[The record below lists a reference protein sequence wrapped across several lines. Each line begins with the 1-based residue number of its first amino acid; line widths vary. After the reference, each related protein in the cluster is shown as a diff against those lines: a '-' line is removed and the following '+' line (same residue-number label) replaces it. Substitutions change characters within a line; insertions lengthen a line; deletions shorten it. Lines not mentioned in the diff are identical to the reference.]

1 MGHHD
6 HLAAAIAAYS
16 PLDIML
22 ADIAVRIQLS
32 PTDYLLAVQ
41 HYLAV
46 SDWLDGNDSPLQGRV
61 QLFYPQGG
69 FTIGATVARHSSDDE
84 FDIDGMAQLALRSD
98 VDPETALALL
108 HQAIR
113 REHGT
118 RYYDKVERKTRCS
131 TINYDRMHLDVT
143 PAVRIAGN
151 DHASLI
157 FHSKPEDPK
166 EPKLTLHANPFGFA
180 RWFNRVTPPDAA
192 FGRFFEKRSLDFA
205 RGRAQRLL
213 EEKAETVPVPDQ
225 LPAYHKSLAVIA
237 LQLEKR
243 WRNLAY
249 DKRHPNLRRPP
260 SILESY
266 YNALHANQ
274 TRSLADELIHQIDCK
289 IAIFA
294 AAVRENRRVREFNP
308 ACEYRRDELTDRWP
322 ATMQDQRVFLDE
334 LVNFSTKLHRL
345 RRGAPLEIMQEI
357 LSDLFGEKP
366 TGAAIEQQVRQRV
379 TDRAAGVSLYVPRS
393 TVIPP
398 LGALAAPSIARAA
411 PSNTFFGD

>member
-1 MGHHD
+1 MGNHD
-6 HLAAAIAAYS
+6 RLAAAIAAYT

-46 SDWLDGNDSPLQGRV
+46 SEWLDAKDSPLHGRV
-61 QLFYPQGG
+61 QLVYPQGG
-69 FTIGATVARHSSDDE
+69 FTIGATVARHSTDDE
-84 FDIDGMAQLALRSD
+84 FDIDGMAQLALRHD
-98 VDPETALALL
+98 VDPEAALALL

-113 REHGT
+113 RDRGS

-131 TINYDRMHLDVT
+131 TINYDKMHLDVT
-143 PAVRIAGN
+143 PAVRIAGG

-166 EPKLTLHANPFGFA
+166 EPRLTLHANPFGFA
-180 RWFNRVTPPDAA
+180 RWFNRMTPPDPA
-192 FGRFFEKRSLDFA
+192 FGRFFEKRSLDLA
-205 RGRAQRLL
+205 RVRAQRLL

-225 LPAYHKSLAVIA
+225 LPAYQKSLAVIA

-249 DKRHPNLRRPP
+249 DRRHPDLRRPP

-294 AAVRENRRVREFNP
+294 AVVRENRRVREFNP

-322 ATMQDQRVFLDE
+322 ATMQDQLVFLDE
-334 LVNFSTKLHRL
+334 LVAFSAKLHRL
-345 RRGAPLEIMQEI
+345 RRGAPLEVMQEI

-379 TDRAAGVSLYVPRS
+379 SDRSAGGSLYVPRS
-393 TVIPP
+393 TVVPP

-411 PSNTFFGD
+411 PRNTFFGD